1 MRFEKKDRTKIVVL
15 LVVLVGIWA
24 VVGIKF
30 AVLSRE
36 KKAAEAARAREQAK
50 AQTTP
55 AAAPAQAGAL
65 TSPTLRLAALMTPV
79 DPPKSDPFHPVI
91 PPRRQ
96 VQASM
101 ETAASPKPAARTDDE
116 APVLPPLPGERNGRN
131 TLQVTGI
138 ILGSP
143 STAVLR
149 VGDEHYVVHAGDYLD
164 NDLRV
169 QEITKDTVTLRDGR
183 TSYTLRLG
191 R

>member
-1 MRFEKKDRTKIVVL
+1 MKYEKKDRTKVVVL

-24 VVGIKF
+24 VVGIRF
-30 AVLSRE
+30 AVLTRE
-36 KKAAEAARAREQAK
+36 RNVKQAARAREEAK
-50 AQTTP
+50 AQATP
-55 AAAPAQAGAL
+55 AAAPAEARAL
-65 TSPTLRLAALMTPV
+65 TSPTLRLAALVKPV

-96 VQASM
+96 VEASM
-101 ETAASPKPAARTDDE
+101 AAAATPKPAARTDDE
-116 APVLPPLPGERNGRN
+116 APVLPPLPGDRNGRN

-138 ILGSP
+138 IVGSP

-164 NDLRV
+164 NELRV

-183 TSYTLRLG
+183 TTYTLRLG